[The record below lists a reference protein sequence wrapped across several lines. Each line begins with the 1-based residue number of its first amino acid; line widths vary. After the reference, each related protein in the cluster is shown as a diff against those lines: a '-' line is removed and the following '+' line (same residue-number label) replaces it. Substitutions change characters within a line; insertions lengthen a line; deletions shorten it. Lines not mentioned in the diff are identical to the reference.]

1 MVDHYAIL
9 GLPPYATLQ
18 QIKVAYR
25 QLAKQYH
32 PDIVGTNIAMLQHYT
47 NIKNAYDTLTN
58 IDLKNDYYQ
67 QLWLYKSQGKQMAT
81 TPTVITA
88 ESILLQSII
97 VEKNINKLQSQ
108 PEMIDATLAKIF
120 TPIHIEILLQ
130 ENDETIKTSVL
141 QLLLK
146 ILPYTTLQY
155 CTNLHYQLMTL
166 IVSKPTINE
175 EWNTI
180 IKAKKKY
187 LIIEKYKWIA
197 IILIL
202 IALLLFVKLVAS

>member
-1 MVDHYAIL
+1 
-9 GLPPYATLQ
+9 
-18 QIKVAYR
+18 
-25 QLAKQYH
+25 
-32 PDIVGTNIAMLQHYT
+32 MLQHYA

-108 PEMIDATLAKIF
+108 PEMVDATLAKIF

-141 QLLLK
+141 QILLK

-155 CTNLHYQLMTL
+155 CTNLQNQLMTL
-166 IVSKPTINE
+166 TVSKPSINE

-180 IKAKKKY
+180 TKAKKKY

-202 IALLLFVKLVAS
+202 IALLIFVKLVAS